1 MQWRVELSVVKQNL
15 EVRLAN
21 PIGLA
26 RMTPLFSSLSSNE
39 HHMTNDNGQ
48 KGLSDLQIQRVRQEI
63 IDEMD
68 GRIQET
74 FRKLP
79 AEYFREIS
87 AEDYVQHFKALVAI
101 EACDIRQEV
110 LIRQQDGKRITIVSR
125 ENYPGL
131 LARLIRTLPTDH
143 PLVGAKI
150 FSSADRDFIVDVFDF
165 QDAAADKPV
174 PSQTENIEDGRLDQV
189 IDQVA
194 KLTGAEEAGI
204 RSFVESYHRN
214 HAILESPKDLAH
226 QYLALKE
233 TAHMNDIRV
242 LCEPESVSWKITVS
256 AASATTRTVLGRAAN
271 YFGLRDVNIEKAVL
285 ENVLVQDSILIAL
298 LTFRVTVPDDYQPEQ
313 VVAEMEHYLRVDDDI
328 VSLLETSFL
337 EGISFAD
344 AVGRAELFLCM
355 AKLTQHNINFCNA
368 LDVSH
373 ERVLRTMRKHESLSF
388 EAIQLLQ
395 NRFAPNAPLS
405 GHPGLDAFTDRLQAI
420 ADPLERRTMKTLFR
434 LVLEVQRANV
444 NTQRR
449 RCTAFRLPGEVFENL
464 DHGDTPFAIFY
475 VYGQGFDGFHV
486 RFRNVS
492 RGGMRL
498 VPTRNTE
505 HYLFEGA
512 RVFEE
517 AWRLATAQQLK
528 NKDIAEGGSKA
539 VVVCKPDSVPAR
551 VGRDFVDGLLDL
563 VTDVAGTTAN
573 DLESIDQEFLYL
585 GPDEN
590 VTNELIDWIVQRSEE
605 RGYMYPATI
614 MSSKPT
620 AGINHK
626 EFGVTSEGVLI
637 FLRQAL
643 LEHGIVPGKQPFTV
657 KLTGGTDGDVG
668 GNAIR
673 ILIRDYPTT
682 AKIVGV
688 ADGTGAAT
696 DPEGLNHT
704 ELLRLVNEGLGISAF
719 DASQL
724 SSEGSVTALDSEQ
737 DIARRNE
744 LHNRLS
750 ADVFLPAGGRPSTIN
765 SNNWQRFLDDAGE
778 PSSPIVVEGANLFIT
793 ELARDELSKCG
804 VAIVK
809 DSSANKCG
817 VICSSMEIIAGML
830 ISKEQFSEIKPEYVR
845 EVLELLCNLAYVES
859 VSLFNEGRRRPDL
872 NLPKISILISRQI
885 IRMGDIVQET
895 ISGWSAD
902 EQTLADGFINAYLP
916 KSLTEAA
923 GADFLESI
931 PADYRNQLI
940 ASILS
945 SQIVYREGCQNLDRQ
960 SDEAISTLVRKH
972 LVSETK
978 NRDLLMQ
985 IRGSDLANK
994 EMIAAIVEYS
1004 GARSQRDLNL

>member
-1 MQWRVELSVVKQNL
+1 M
-15 EVRLAN
+15 
-21 PIGLA
+21 P
-26 RMTPLFSSLSSNE
+26 
-39 HHMTNDNGQ
+39 NDTGQ
-48 KGLSDLQIQRVRQEI
+48 TGLSDSQIQRLRQEI

-79 AEYFREIS
+79 AEYFRQIP
-87 AEDYVQHFKALVAI
+87 AEEYAQHFKALVAI

-110 LIRQQDGKRITIVSR
+110 LIRQREGRRITIVSR
-125 ENYPGL
+125 GNYPGL
-131 LARLIRTLPTDH
+131 LAQLIRKLPTDR

-150 FSSADRDFIVDVFDF
+150 FTSSDRDFIVDVFDF
-165 QDAAADKPV
+165 QDGEADETTLLPRKKKD
-174 PSQTENIEDGRLDQV
+174 DGRLDQ
-189 IDQVA
+189 IIQQVT
-194 KLTGAEEAGI
+194 KLTAAPEDQI
-204 RSFVESYHRN
+204 RPFIERYHRN
-214 HAILESPKDLAH
+214 HAILESPEDLAH
-226 QYLALKE
+226 QYVALKQ
-233 TAHMNDIRV
+233 TLHMNDIRV
-242 LCEPESVSWKITVS
+242 LCEPEAGSWKITVS
-256 AASATTRTVLGRAAN
+256 AASATTRTVLWRSAN
-271 YFGLRDVNIEKAVL
+271 YFSLRDINIEKAVL
-285 ENVLVQDSILIAL
+285 ENVLVQGSILVAL
-298 LTFRVTVPDDYQPEQ
+298 LTFRVTVPEDYQPED
-313 VVAEMEHYLRVDDDI
+313 VVGEMEHYLRVDDDI

-337 EGISFAD
+337 KGISFAD
-344 AVGRAELFLCM
+344 AVKRAELFLCM
-355 AKLTQHNINFCNA
+355 AKLTQHNLNFCNA
-368 LDVSH
+368 MEISH
-373 ERVLRTMRKHESLSF
+373 ERVLRTMRKHESLGF

-395 NRFAPNAPLS
+395 NRFAQNVPTS
-405 GHPGLDAFTDRLQAI
+405 GHPGLDAFTDQLQAI

-434 LVLEVQRANV
+434 LVLAVQRANLS
-444 NTQRR
+444 TPRR
-449 RCTAFRLPGEVFENL
+449 RCTALRLSGEVFENL
-464 DHGDTPFAIFY
+464 NHGDTPFAIFY

-539 VVVCKPDSVPAR
+539 VVVCKPDSVPVR

-563 VTDVAGTTAN
+563 VTDVPGTTAN
-573 DLESIDQEFLYL
+573 DLESIGQEFLYL

-605 RGYMYPATI
+605 RDYPYPATI

-643 LEHGIVPGKQPFTV
+643 LEHGIDPNKQPFTV
-657 KLTGGTDGDVG
+657 KLTGGPDGDVG

-673 ILIRDYPTT
+673 ILIRDFPST
-682 AKIVGV
+682 AKVVGV

-696 DPEGLNHT
+696 DDEGLSHD
-704 ELLRLVNEGLGISAF
+704 ELLRLVNEGLGIAEFNPSK
-719 DASQL
+719 L
-724 SSEGSVTALDSEQ
+724 SPQGSVTALDSEQ
-737 DIARRNE
+737 EIARRNE
-744 LHNRLS
+744 LHNRLT

-765 SNNWQRFLDDAGE
+765 SNNWQRFLDESGK

-793 ELARDELSKCG
+793 DQARDELSKCG

-830 ISKEQFSEIKPEYVR
+830 ISKEQFLEIKPEYVR

-895 ISGWSAD
+895 IGGWNSD
-902 EQTLADGFINAYLP
+902 EQTLADGFISAYLP
-916 KSLTEAA
+916 KSLTDAA
-923 GADFLESI
+923 GADYLQRI

-960 SDEAISTLVRKH
+960 SDQAISTLVRKH

-978 NRDLLMQ
+978 NRDLLLQ

-994 EMIAAIVEYS
+994 DMIAAIVEYS

>member
-1 MQWRVELSVVKQNL
+1 MPNH
-15 EVRLAN
+15 AD
-21 PIGLA
+21 
-26 RMTPLFSSLSSNE
+26 
-39 HHMTNDNGQ
+39 H
-48 KGLSDLQIQRVRQEI
+48 KGLSDSQIQRVRQEI

-79 AEYFREIS
+79 AEYFREVPV
-87 AEDYVQHFKALVAI
+87 EEYVQHFKALVAI

-110 LIRQQDGKRITIVSR
+110 LIRQRDGKRITIVSR

-131 LARLIRTLPTDH
+131 LARFIHDLPTDR

-165 QDAAADKPV
+165 QDDLAV
-174 PSQTENIEDGRLDQV
+174 EVGPSQQENIDDGRLDKV
-189 IDQVA
+189 IKQVA
-194 KLTGAEEAGI
+194 ELTEADEAKI
-204 RSFVESYHRN
+204 RPFLERYHRR
-214 HAILESPKDLAH
+214 HAILESPEDLAH
-226 QYLALKE
+226 QYVALKE

-242 LCEPESVSWKITVS
+242 LCEPDAGCWKITVS
-256 AASATTRTVLGRAAN
+256 AASATTRTVMGRIAN
-271 YFGLRDVNIEKAVL
+271 YFGLRDMNIEKAVL
-285 ENVLVQDSILIAL
+285 ENVLVQDSILVAL
-298 LTFRVTVPDDYQPEQ
+298 LTFRVAVPDSYQPET

-328 VSLLETSFL
+328 VSLLETPFL
-337 EGISFAD
+337 KGISFAE
-344 AVGRAELFLCM
+344 AINRAELFLCM
-355 AKLTQHNINFCNA
+355 GKLTQHNINFCNA
-368 LDVSH
+368 LDISH
-373 ERVLRTMRKHESLSF
+373 ERVLRTMRKHENLSF
-388 EAIQLLQ
+388 ESIQLLQ
-395 NRFAPNAPLS
+395 NRFAQNATSPN
-405 GHPGLDAFTDRLQAI
+405 HPKLDAFTEQLQAI
-420 ADPLERRTMKTLFR
+420 ADPVERRTMITLFR
-434 LVLEVQRANV
+434 MVLAVQRANV
-444 NTQRR
+444 NTPRR
-449 RCTAFRLPGEVFENL
+449 RCTALRLSGEVFENEN
-464 DHGDTPFAIFY
+464 HGDTPFAIFY

-539 VVVCKPDSVPAR
+539 VVVCKPDSVPVR

-563 VTDVAGTTAN
+563 ITDVPGTTAN
-573 DLESIDQEFLYL
+573 DLESIGQEFLYL

-590 VTNELIDWIVQRSEE
+590 VTNELIDWIVQRAEE
-605 RGYMYPATI
+605 RDYPYPATI

-643 LEHGIVPGKQPFTV
+643 LEQGIDPSKKSFTV
-657 KLTGGTDGDVG
+657 KLTGGPDGDVG

-673 ILIRDYPTT
+673 ILIRDFPST
-682 AKIVGV
+682 AKVVGV

-696 DPEGLNHT
+696 DEEGLCHD
-704 ELLRLVNEGLGISAF
+704 ELLRLVKEGLGIASF
-719 DASQL
+719 DAAKL
-724 SSEGSVTALDSEQ
+724 SPKGSVTALDSEQ

-744 LHNRLS
+744 MHNRLT

-765 SNNWQRFLDDAGE
+765 SANWQRFLDDAGQ

-793 ELARDELSKCG
+793 EQARDELSKCG

-830 ISKEQFSEIKPEYVR
+830 LSKDQFSQIKPEYVR
-845 EVLELLCNLAYVES
+845 QVLELLCNLAYVES

-885 IRMGDIVQET
+885 IRIGDIVQET
-895 ISGWSAD
+895 IGGWNVD
-902 EQTLADGFINAYLP
+902 EQTLADGFIDAYLP
-916 KSLTEAA
+916 KSLTDAA
-923 GADFLESI
+923 GSDYLQQI

-940 ASILS
+940 ASIVS

-960 SDEAISTLVRKH
+960 SDQAISMLVRKH
-972 LVSETK
+972 LKSETK
-978 NRDLLMQ
+978 TRELLTQIRSSELQNRD
-985 IRGSDLANK
+985 
-994 EMIAAIVEYS
+994 MIAAIIEYS

>member
-1 MQWRVELSVVKQNL
+1 MPNN
-15 EVRLAN
+15 A
-21 PIGLA
+21 
-26 RMTPLFSSLSSNE
+26 
-39 HHMTNDNGQ
+39 GQ
-48 KGLSDLQIQRVRQEI
+48 KGLSDSQAQRVRQEI

-79 AEYFREIS
+79 AEYFREVA

-110 LIRQQDGKRITIVSR
+110 LISQHDGKRVTIVSR

-131 LARLIRTLPTDH
+131 LARLIHKLPTDR

-150 FSSADRDFIVDVFDF
+150 FSSTDQDFIVDVFDF
-165 QDAAADKPV
+165 QDEAAAETSNPQQKNTDG
-174 PSQTENIEDGRLDQV
+174 GRLDPL
-189 IDQVA
+189 IGKVA
-194 KLTGAEEAGI
+194 KLTGAEDAQVRPFIE
-204 RSFVESYHRN
+204 RYHRN
-214 HAILESPKDLAH
+214 HAILESPEDLAH
-226 QYLALKE
+226 QFVALKE

-242 LCEPESVSWKITVS
+242 LCEPEADSWKITVS
-256 AASATTRTVLGRAAN
+256 AASATTRTVLGRSAN
-271 YFGLRDVNIEKAVL
+271 YFGLRDINIEKAVL

-298 LTFRVTVPDDYQPEQ
+298 LTFRVSVPDDYRPEM

-328 VSLLETSFL
+328 VSLLETSSF
-337 EGISFAD
+337 EKTSFAE
-344 AVGRAELFLCM
+344 AVQHAELFLCM

-368 LDVSH
+368 LDISH

-395 NRFAPNAPLS
+395 NRFAQDAQSPR
-405 GHPGLDAFTDRLQAI
+405 HPKLDEFNDQLQAI
-420 ADPLERRTMKTLFR
+420 ADPVERRTMKTLFR
-434 LVLEVQRANV
+434 LVLAVQRANV
-444 NTQRR
+444 NTARR
-449 RCTAFRLPGEVFENL
+449 RCTSLRLSGDVFENL
-464 DHGDTPFAIFY
+464 KHGDTPFAIFY

-512 RVFEE
+512 RVFDE

-539 VVVCKPDSVPAR
+539 VVVCKPDSVPVR

-563 VTDVAGTTAN
+563 VTDVPGTTAN
-573 DLESIDQEFLYL
+573 DLKSIEQEFLYL

-590 VTNELIDWIVQRSEE
+590 VTNELIDWIVERSEE
-605 RGYMYPATI
+605 RGYPYPATI

-643 LEHGIVPGKQPFTV
+643 LEHGIDPSKQAFTV
-657 KLTGGTDGDVG
+657 KLTGGPDGDVG

-673 ILIRDYPTT
+673 ILIRDFPAT
-682 AKIVGV
+682 AKVVGV

-696 DPEGLNHT
+696 DLEGLNHG
-704 ELLRLVNEGLGISAF
+704 ELLRLVNEGLGIAAF
-719 DASQL
+719 DANKL
-724 SSEGSVTALDSEQ
+724 SSQGSVTGLDSEQ
-737 DIARRNE
+737 DVARRNE
-744 LHNRLS
+744 LHNRLA

-765 SNNWQRFLDDAGE
+765 SANWQRFLNDSGH

-793 ELARDELSKCG
+793 DQARDELSKCG

-830 ISKEQFSEIKPEYVR
+830 LSKEQFLQIKQSYVC
-845 EVLELLCNLAYVES
+845 EVLQLLCNLAYVES
-859 VSLFNEGRRRPDL
+859 VSLFNEGRRQPQL

-885 IRMGDIVQET
+885 IRIGDIVQET
-895 ISGWSAD
+895 IGGWNAD
-902 EQTLADGFINAYLP
+902 EQTLADGFIGAYLP

-923 GADFLESI
+923 GTNYLQRI
-931 PADYRNQLI
+931 PPDYRNQLI

-945 SQIVYREGCQNLDRQ
+945 SQIVYREGCQNLDSQ
-960 SDEAISTLVRKH
+960 SDQAISTLVRKH
-972 LVSETK
+972 LVNETK

-985 IRGSDLANK
+985 IRDSDLANK
-994 EMIAAIVEYS
+994 DMIAAIVEYS

>member
-1 MQWRVELSVVKQNL
+1 MPNS
-15 EVRLAN
+15 AG
-21 PIGLA
+21 P
-26 RMTPLFSSLSSNE
+26 T
-39 HHMTNDNGQ
+39 
-48 KGLSDLQIQRVRQEI
+48 GLSDSQIQRVRQEI

-79 AEYFREIS
+79 AEYFREVP

-101 EACDIRQEV
+101 EACDIHQEV
-110 LIRQQDGKRITIVSR
+110 LIRQHDGKRITIVSR

-131 LARLIRTLPTDH
+131 LARLIRNLPTDR

-150 FSSADRDFIVDVFDF
+150 FSSTDRDFIVDVFDF
-165 QDAAADKPV
+165 QDATVDPNAHVQEKSTD
-174 PSQTENIEDGRLDQV
+174 DGRLDQA
-189 IDQVA
+189 IEQVVR
-194 KLTGAEEAGI
+194 LTGAPEVEI
-204 RSFVESYHRN
+204 RPFIERYNRS

-226 QYLALKE
+226 QYVALKE

-242 LCEPESVSWKITVS
+242 LCEPEADSWKITVS

-271 YFGLRDVNIEKAVL
+271 YFGLRDINIEKAVL
-285 ENVLVQDSILIAL
+285 ENVLVQDSVLVAL
-298 LTFRVTVPDDYQPEQ
+298 LTFRVTVPQSYQPEKI
-313 VVAEMEHYLRVDDDI
+313 VSEMEHYLRLDDDI

-337 EGISFAD
+337 EGISFAE
-344 AVGRAELFLCM
+344 AVLRAELFLCF

-368 LDVSH
+368 SDIPH
-373 ERVLRTMRKHESLSF
+373 ERVLRTMRKHEDLSF

-395 NRFAPNAPLS
+395 NRFASESASTQQL
-405 GHPGLDAFTDRLQAI
+405 GLDAFTDRLQAI

-434 LVLEVQRANV
+434 LVLAVQRSNL
-444 NTQRR
+444 NKPRR
-449 RCTAFRLPGEVFENL
+449 RSTALRLSGEVFENL
-464 DHGDTPFAIFY
+464 NHGDTPFAIFY

-512 RVFEE
+512 RAFEE

-539 VVVCKPDSVPAR
+539 VVVCKPDSVPGR

-563 VTDVAGTTAN
+563 ITDVPGTTAN
-573 DLESIDQEFLYL
+573 DVESIGQEFLYL

-590 VTNELIDWIVQRSEE
+590 VTNDLIDWIVQRSAE
-605 RGYMYPATI
+605 RGYPYPATI

-643 LEHGIVPGKQPFTV
+643 LEHAIDPSKQPFTV
-657 KLTGGTDGDVG
+657 KLTGGPDGDVG

-673 ILIRDYPTT
+673 ILIRDFAAT
-682 AKIVGV
+682 AKVVGI

-696 DPEGLNHT
+696 DPEGLHHG
-704 ELLRLVNEGLGISAF
+704 ELLRLVDQGLGIAEF
-719 DASQL
+719 DAAKL
-724 SSEGSVTALDSEQ
+724 SSEGSVTALACEQ

-744 LHNRLS
+744 LHNRVT

-765 SNNWQRFLDDAGE
+765 SNNWQRFLDDSGK
-778 PSSPIVVEGANLFIT
+778 PSSPIIVEGANLFVT
-793 ELARDELSKCG
+793 DLARDELSQCG

-830 ISKEQFSEIKPEYVR
+830 ISEAQFSRIKSTYVY

-885 IRMGDIVQET
+885 IRIGDIVEET
-895 ISGWSAD
+895 IGGWNAD
-902 EQTLADGFINAYLP
+902 EQTLANGFISAYLP
-916 KSLTEAA
+916 KSLTDAA
-923 GADFLESI
+923 GVNYLERI

-940 ASILS
+940 ASNLS

-960 SDEAISTLVRKH
+960 SDQAISMLVRKH

-978 NRDLLMQ
+978 NRDLLLQ
-985 IRGSDLANK
+985 IRNSDLPNK
-994 EMIAAIVEYS
+994 DTIAAIVEYS

>member
-1 MQWRVELSVVKQNL
+1 
-15 EVRLAN
+15 
-21 PIGLA
+21 
-26 RMTPLFSSLSSNE
+26 
-39 HHMTNDNGQ
+39 MTNDTGQ
-48 KGLSDLQIQRVRQEI
+48 KGLSDSQIQRVRQEI

-74 FRKLP
+74 FRRLP
-79 AEYFREIS
+79 TEYFREVP

-110 LIRQQDGKRITIVSR
+110 LIRQRDGKRITIVSR

-131 LARLIRTLPTDH
+131 LARLIRNLPSDR

-165 QDAAADKPV
+165 QDSVADEATLLQ
-174 PSQTENIEDGRLDQV
+174 QTNIDDGRLDQ
-189 IDQVA
+189 IIEQVA
-194 KLTGAEEAGI
+194 KLTEAPETEI
-204 RSFVESYHRN
+204 RPFIERYHRS
-214 HAILESPKDLAH
+214 HAILESPEDLAH
-226 QYLALKE
+226 QYVALKE

-242 LCEPESVSWKITVS
+242 LCEPEAAGWKITVS

-271 YFGLRDVNIEKAVL
+271 YFGLRDINIEKAVL
-285 ENVLVQDSILIAL
+285 ENVLVQDSMLIAL
-298 LTFRVTVPDDYQPEQ
+298 LTFRVTVPQAYQPEN

-337 EGISFAD
+337 EGISFAE
-344 AVGRAELFLCM
+344 AVCRAELFLCM

-373 ERVLRTMRKHESLSF
+373 ERVLRTMRKHESLSS
-388 EAIQLLQ
+388 EAIGLLQ
-395 NRFAPNAPLS
+395 HRFVKDVKPTRR
-405 GHPGLDAFTDRLQAI
+405 PGLDAFTDRLQAI
-420 ADPLERRTMKTLFR
+420 ADPLERRTMNTLFR
-434 LVLEVQRANV
+434 LVLAVQRANV

-449 RCTAFRLPGEVFENL
+449 RCTALRLSGEIFENL
-464 DHGDTPFAIFY
+464 NHGDTPFAIFY

-539 VVVCKPDSVPAR
+539 VVVCKPESVPAR

-573 DLESIDQEFLYL
+573 DLESIGQEFLYL

-605 RGYMYPATI
+605 RNYPYPATI

-643 LEHGIVPGKQPFTV
+643 LEHGITPSKQPFSV
-657 KLTGGTDGDVG
+657 KLTGGPDGDVG

-673 ILIRDYPTT
+673 ILIRDFPAT
-682 AKIVGV
+682 AKVVGV

-696 DPEGLNHT
+696 DPEGLNHD
-704 ELLRLVNEGLGISAF
+704 ELLRLVNEGLGIAAF
-719 DASQL
+719 DATKL
-724 SSEGSVTALDSEQ
+724 SSQGAVTALDSEQ
-737 DIARRNE
+737 NIARRNE
-744 LHNRLS
+744 LHNRLP

-765 SNNWQRFLDDAGE
+765 SNNWQRFLDDADK
-778 PSSPIVVEGANLFIT
+778 PSSPIIVEGANLFIT
-793 ELARDELSKCG
+793 DLARDELSNCG

-830 ISKEQFSEIKPEYVR
+830 ISKDQFSEIKPTYVR

-872 NLPKISILISRQI
+872 NLPKISILLSRQI
-885 IRMGDIVQET
+885 IRIGDIVQET
-895 ISGWSAD
+895 IGGWNAD
-902 EQTLADGFINAYLP
+902 EQTLADGFIDAYIP
-916 KSLTEAA
+916 KSLTDAA
-923 GADFLESI
+923 GADYLQRI
-931 PADYRNQLI
+931 PSDYRNQLI

-960 SDEAISTLVRKH
+960 SDQAISTLVRKQ

-978 NRDLLMQ
+978 NRDLLTQ
-985 IRGSDLANK
+985 IRDSDLQNK

>member
-1 MQWRVELSVVKQNL
+1 Q
-15 EVRLAN
+15 
-21 PIGLA
+21 
-26 RMTPLFSSLSSNE
+26 
-39 HHMTNDNGQ
+39 
-48 KGLSDLQIQRVRQEI
+48 
-63 IDEMD
+63 
-68 GRIQET
+68 
-74 FRKLP
+74 
-79 AEYFREIS
+79 
-87 AEDYVQHFKALVAI
+87 
-101 EACDIRQEV
+101 
-110 LIRQQDGKRITIVSR
+110 
-125 ENYPGL
+125 
-131 LARLIRTLPTDH
+131 TL
-143 PLVGAKI
+143 
-150 FSSADRDFIVDVFDF
+150 
-165 QDAAADKPV
+165 
-174 PSQTENIEDGRLDQV
+174 
-189 IDQVA
+189 
-194 KLTGAEEAGI
+194 
-204 RSFVESYHRN
+204 
-214 HAILESPKDLAH
+214 
-226 QYLALKE
+226 
-233 TAHMNDIRV
+233 HMNDIRV
-242 LCEPESVSWKITVS
+242 LCEPEAGSWKITVS
-256 AASATTRTVLGRAAN
+256 AASATTRTVLWRSAN
-271 YFGLRDVNIEKAVL
+271 YFSLRDINIEKAVL
-285 ENVLVQDSILIAL
+285 ENVFVQGSILVAL
-298 LTFRVTVPDDYQPEQ
+298 LTFRVTVPEDYQPED
-313 VVAEMEHYLRVDDDI
+313 VVSEMEHYLRVDDDI

-337 EGISFAD
+337 KGISFAD
-344 AVGRAELFLCM
+344 AVKRAELFLCM
-355 AKLTQHNINFCNA
+355 AKLTQHNLNFCNA
-368 LDVSH
+368 MEISH
-373 ERVLRTMRKHESLSF
+373 ERVLRTMRKHESLGF

-395 NRFAPNAPLS
+395 NRFAQNVPAS
-405 GHPGLDAFTDRLQAI
+405 GHPGLDAFTDQLQAI

-434 LVLEVQRANV
+434 LVLAVQRANLS
-444 NTQRR
+444 TPRR
-449 RCTAFRLPGEVFENL
+449 RCTALRLAGEVFENL
-464 DHGDTPFAIFY
+464 NHGDTPFAIFY

-539 VVVCKPDSVPAR
+539 VVVCKPDSVPVR

-563 VTDVAGTTAN
+563 VTDVPGTTAN
-573 DLESIDQEFLYL
+573 DLESIGQEFLYL

-590 VTNELIDWIVQRSEE
+590 VTDELIDWIVQRSEE
-605 RGYMYPATI
+605 RDYPYPATI

-643 LEHGIVPGKQPFTV
+643 LEHGIDPNKQPFTV
-657 KLTGGTDGDVG
+657 KLTGGPDGDVG

-673 ILIRDYPTT
+673 ILIRDFPAT
-682 AKIVGV
+682 AKVVGV

-696 DPEGLNHT
+696 DDEGLSHD
-704 ELLRLVNEGLGISAF
+704 ELLRLVNEGLGIAEFNPSK
-719 DASQL
+719 L
-724 SSEGSVTALDSEQ
+724 SPQGSVTALDSEQ
-737 DIARRNE
+737 EIARRNE
-744 LHNRLS
+744 LHNRLT
-750 ADVFLPAGGRPSTIN
+750 ANVFLPAGGRPSTIN
-765 SNNWQRFLDDAGE
+765 SNNWQRFLDESGK

-793 ELARDELSKCG
+793 DQARDELSKCG

-830 ISKEQFSEIKPEYVR
+830 ISKEQFLEIKPEYVR

-895 ISGWSAD
+895 IGGWNSD
-902 EQTLADGFINAYLP
+902 EQTLADGFISAYLP
-916 KSLTEAA
+916 KSLTDAA
-923 GADFLESI
+923 GADYLQRI

-960 SDEAISTLVRKH
+960 SDQAISTLVRKH

-978 NRDLLMQ
+978 NRDLLLQ

-994 EMIAAIVEYS
+994 DMIAAIVEYS

>member
-1 MQWRVELSVVKQNL
+1 M
-15 EVRLAN
+15 
-21 PIGLA
+21 P
-26 RMTPLFSSLSSNE
+26 
-39 HHMTNDNGQ
+39 NDAGQ
-48 KGLSDLQIQRVRQEI
+48 KGLSDSQIQRVRQEI

-79 AEYFREIS
+79 AEYFREVP
-87 AEDYVQHFKALVAI
+87 AEEYAQHFKALVAI

-110 LIRQQDGKRITIVSR
+110 LIHQGDGKRITIVSR

-131 LARLIRTLPTDH
+131 LARFIHDLPTDR

-150 FSSADRDFIVDVFDF
+150 FSSADNDFIVDVFDF
-165 QDAAADKPV
+165 QDDSAGATDPIQQKNAD
-174 PSQTENIEDGRLDQV
+174 DGRLDQV
-189 IDQVA
+189 IEQVA
-194 KLTGAEEAGI
+194 KLTKAMENEI
-204 RSFVESYHRN
+204 RPFLKRYHRS
-214 HAILESPKDLAH
+214 HAIFESPEDLAH
-226 QYLALKE
+226 QYAALKE

-242 LCEPESVSWKITVS
+242 LCEPEAGGWKITVS

-271 YFGLRDVNIEKAVL
+271 YFGLRDINIEKAVL
-285 ENVLVQDSILIAL
+285 ENVLVQDSILVAL
-298 LTFRVTVPDDYQPEQ
+298 LTFRVSVPEGYQAEN

-344 AVGRAELFLCM
+344 AIKRAELFLCM

-368 LDVSH
+368 LEISH
-373 ERVLRTMRKHESLSF
+373 ERVLRTMLKHENLSF

-395 NRFAPNAPLS
+395 NRFAQDVPPPR
-405 GHPGLDAFTDRLQAI
+405 HPKLDAFTEQLQAI
-420 ADPLERRTMKTLFR
+420 ADPLERRTMITLFR
-434 LVLEVQRANV
+434 MVLAVQRANV

-449 RCTAFRLPGEVFENL
+449 RCTALRLSGEVFENL
-464 DHGDTPFAIFY
+464 NHGDTPFAIFY

-539 VVVCKPDSVPAR
+539 VVVCKPDSVPVR

-563 VTDVAGTTAN
+563 LTDVPGTTAN
-573 DLESIDQEFLYL
+573 DLESIGQEFLYL

-590 VTNELIDWIVQRSEE
+590 VTNELIDWIVQRAEE
-605 RGYMYPATI
+605 RDYPYPATI
-614 MSSKPT
+614 MSSKPE

-643 LEHGIVPGKQPFTV
+643 LEHGINPSKQPFTV
-657 KLTGGTDGDVG
+657 KLTGGPDGDVG

-673 ILIRDYPTT
+673 ILIRDYPKT
-682 AKIVGV
+682 AKVVGV

-696 DPEGLNHT
+696 DLEGLDHN
-704 ELLRLVNEGLGISAF
+704 ELLRLVNKGLGIAAF
-719 DASQL
+719 DATKL
-724 SSEGSVTALDSEQ
+724 SSQGSATALDSEQ

-744 LHNRLS
+744 MHNRLA

-765 SNNWQRFLDDAGE
+765 SANWQRFLNDAGE

-793 ELARDELSKCG
+793 DPARDELSGCG

-830 ISKEQFSEIKPEYVR
+830 ISKSQFAEIKSEYVR
-845 EVLELLCNLAYVES
+845 EVLDLLCNLAYVES

-885 IRMGDIVQET
+885 IRIGDIVQET
-895 ISGWSAD
+895 IGGWNDD
-902 EQTLADGFINAYLP
+902 EQALADGFINAYLP
-916 KSLTEAA
+916 KSLTDAA
-923 GADFLESI
+923 GVDHLGQI

-945 SQIVYREGCQNLDRQ
+945 SQIVYREGCQNLDHQ
-960 SDEAISTLVRKH
+960 SDQAISMLVRKH
-972 LVSETK
+972 LVNETK
-978 NRDLLMQ
+978 TRDLLTQ
-985 IRGSDLANK
+985 IRDSDLQNK
-994 EMIAAIVEYS
+994 DMIAAIVEYS

>member
-1 MQWRVELSVVKQNL
+1 MPDNAGPQGLS
-15 EVRLAN
+15 
-21 PIGLA
+21 G
-26 RMTPLFSSLSSNE
+26 
-39 HHMTNDNGQ
+39 
-48 KGLSDLQIQRVRQEI
+48 GLSDSQIQRVRQEI

-68 GRIQET
+68 GRIQDT

-79 AEYFREIS
+79 AEYFREVS
-87 AEDYVQHFKALVAI
+87 PEDYVQHFKALVAI

-110 LIRQQDGKRITIVSR
+110 LIRQQDSKRITIVSR

-131 LARLIRTLPTDH
+131 LARLIRNLPSDR

-150 FSSADRDFIVDVFDF
+150 FSSADNDFIVDVFDF
-165 QDAAADKPV
+165 QDDQAAKPDNLI
-174 PSQTENIEDGRLDQV
+174 QGDTDDGRLDHVIEQV
-189 IDQVA
+189 V
-194 KLTGAEEAGI
+194 KTTGAPEEEI
-204 RSFVESYHRN
+204 RPFIERYHRS

-226 QYLALKE
+226 QYIALKQ

-242 LCEPESVSWKITVS
+242 LCEPENDSWKITVS
-256 AASATTRTVLGRAAN
+256 AASATTRTVLGRTAN
-271 YFGLRDVNIEKAVL
+271 YFGLRNINIEKAVL
-285 ENVLVQDSILIAL
+285 ENVLMEDSILIAL
-298 LTFRVTVPDDYQPEQ
+298 LTFQVTVPDAYQSEN
-313 VVAEMEHYLRVDDDI
+313 VIAEMEHYLRVDDDI

-344 AVGRAELFLCM
+344 AVSRAELFLCM
-355 AKLTQHNINFCNA
+355 AKLTQHNINFCST
-368 LDVSH
+368 LDISH
-373 ERVLRTMRKHESLSF
+373 ERVLRTMLKHEDLSF

-395 NRFAPNAPLS
+395 NRFAKDTPPPS
-405 GHPGLDAFTDRLQAI
+405 HPGLDAFTDHLQAI
-420 ADPLERRTMKTLFR
+420 ADPIERRTMKTLFR
-434 LVLEVQRANV
+434 LVLAVQRANL
-444 NTQRR
+444 NTPRR
-449 RCTAFRLPGEVFENL
+449 RCTALRLSGDEFENL
-464 DHGDTPFAIFY
+464 KHGDTPFAIFY

-498 VPTRNTE
+498 VPTRNME

-539 VVVCKPDSVPAR
+539 VVVCKPDSVPVR

-563 VTDVAGTTAN
+563 VTDVTGTTAN
-573 DLESIDQEFLYL
+573 DLESIGEEFLYL

-590 VTNELIDWIVQRSEE
+590 VTNELIDWIVQRSED
-605 RGYMYPATI
+605 RAYLYPSTI

-643 LEHGIVPGKQPFTV
+643 MEHGIDPSKQSFTV
-657 KLTGGTDGDVG
+657 KLTGGPDGDVG

-673 ILIRDYPTT
+673 ILIRDFPAT
-682 AKIVGV
+682 AKVVGV

-696 DPEGLNHT
+696 DPAGLDHH
-704 ELLRLVNEGLGISAF
+704 ELLRLVDDGLGIAAFAESKLSAK
-719 DASQL
+719 
-724 SSEGSVTALDSEQ
+724 GSVTGLESEQ
-737 DIARRNE
+737 DVARRNE

-765 SNNWQRFLDDAGE
+765 INNWQRFLDDTGK

-793 ELARDELSKCG
+793 DQARDELSQCG

-830 ISKEQFSEIKPEYVR
+830 TSKSQFLEIKPQYVR
-845 EVLELLCNLAYVES
+845 EVLALLCNLAYVES
-859 VSLFNEGRRRPDL
+859 VCLFNEGRRRPDFS
-872 NLPKISILISRQI
+872 LPKISILISRQI
-885 IRMGDIVQET
+885 IRIGDIIQET
-895 ISGWSAD
+895 IGNWDAD
-902 EQTLADGFINAYLP
+902 EQVLADGFIRAYLP
-916 KSLTEAA
+916 KSLTDAA
-923 GADFLESI
+923 GADCLQRI

-960 SDEAISTLVRKH
+960 SDEAISMLVRKH

-978 NRDLLMQ
+978 NRDLLIQ
-985 IRGSDLANK
+985 IRDSDLANK
-994 EMIAAIVEYS
+994 DMIAAIVEYS
-1004 GARSQRDLNL
+1004 GSRSQRDLNL

>member
-1 MQWRVELSVVKQNL
+1 MPHNTDQ
-15 EVRLAN
+15 
-21 PIGLA
+21 
-26 RMTPLFSSLSSNE
+26 T
-39 HHMTNDNGQ
+39 
-48 KGLSDLQIQRVRQEI
+48 GLSDSQIQRVRQEI

-79 AEYFREIS
+79 AEYFRQVP
-87 AEDYVQHFKALVAI
+87 AEEYVQHFKALVAI

-110 LIRQQDGKRITIVSR
+110 RIRQRDGKRITIVSR

-131 LARLIRTLPTDH
+131 LARFIQNLPTDR

-165 QDAAADKPV
+165 QDADAEEETSLQPKKP
-174 PSQTENIEDGRLDQV
+174 SDGRLDQV
-189 IDQVA
+189 IAQVA
-194 KLTGAEEAGI
+194 KLTGAGQAEI
-204 RSFVESYHRN
+204 WPFIQRYHRS
-214 HAILESPKDLAH
+214 HAILDSPEDLAH
-226 QYLALKE
+226 QYLALKQ

-242 LCEPESVSWKITVS
+242 LCEPEADTWKITVS
-256 AASATTRTVLGRAAN
+256 AASATTRTVLGRIAN
-271 YFGLRDVNIEKAVL
+271 YFGLRDINIEKAVL
-285 ENVLVQDSILIAL
+285 ENVLVQDSILVAL
-298 LTFRVTVPDDYQPEQ
+298 LTCQVTVPAGYQPEN

-344 AVGRAELFLCM
+344 AVKRAELFLCM

-368 LDVSH
+368 MELSH
-373 ERVLRTMRKHESLSF
+373 ERVLRTMRKHEILSS

-395 NRFAPNAPLS
+395 NRFAQTVPASRYPK
-405 GHPGLDAFTDRLQAI
+405 LDAFTDQLQAI
-420 ADPLERRTMKTLFR
+420 ADPLERRTMITLFK
-434 LVLEVQRANV
+434 LVLAVQRANV

-449 RCTAFRLPGEVFENL
+449 RCTALRLSGDVFENL
-464 DHGDTPFAIFY
+464 NHGDTPFAIFF

-539 VVVCKPDSVPAR
+539 VVVCKPDSVPVR

-563 VTDVAGTTAN
+563 VTDVPGTTAN
-573 DLESIDQEFLYL
+573 DLESIGQEFLYL

-590 VTNELIDWIVQRSEE
+590 VTNELIDWIVQRSED
-605 RGYMYPATI
+605 RDYPYPATI

-643 LEHGIVPGKQPFTV
+643 LEHGIDPTQTPFKV
-657 KLTGGTDGDVG
+657 KLTGGPDGDVG

-673 ILIRDYPTT
+673 ILIRDFPST
-682 AKIVGV
+682 AMVVGV

-696 DPEGLNHT
+696 DLVGLNHE
-704 ELLRLVNEGLGISAF
+704 ELLRLVNEGLGIAAF
-719 DASQL
+719 DQTKL
-724 SSEGSVTALDSEQ
+724 SNRGSVTALDSEQ
-737 DIARRNE
+737 DVARRNE
-744 LHNRLS
+744 LHNRLQ

-765 SNNWQRFLDDAGE
+765 SNNWQRFLDESGQ

-793 ELARDELSKCG
+793 DSARDELSNCG

-830 ISKEQFSEIKPEYVR
+830 ISKEQFLQIKPEYVR

-872 NLPKISILISRQI
+872 NLPKISTLISHQI

-895 ISGWSAD
+895 IGGWNAD
-902 EQTLADGFINAYLP
+902 EQKLADGFINAYLP
-916 KSLTEAA
+916 KSLTDAA
-923 GADFLESI
+923 GEDYLQRI

-960 SDEAISTLVRKH
+960 SDQAISTLVRKH

-978 NRDLLMQ
+978 NRGLLAQ

-994 EMIAAIVEYS
+994 DMIAAIVEYS